1 MNKLVNIP
9 NIYIVMK
16 KEIKRSEV
24 IEYEYPKTE

>member
-16 KEIKRSEV
+16 KKIKRSEV

>member
-9 NIYIVMK
+9 NIYIVMQ

-24 IEYEYPKTE
+24 IEYEYPKTK